1 MIWEYIYGGM
11 AVEEQE
17 RQTHRTRWPWLLLI
31 GLALLVAVP
40 WAAFRLL
47 YREVRPLTE
56 WELTGECPPASAL
69 LRDGGEGRWCF
80 DTRKI
85 DWTKPGEAV
94 VLVAGSA
101 GPRIAMV
108 RQADTTA
115 PSARALAPVL
125 GLDDEPGPESFI
137 TDLRDAQ
144 LVGVSFEE
152 PPRFHE
158 PGTWPVIV
166 RLEDLSGNVSLVETS
181 CTILGPV
188 ARLDMEAGEDVPPL
202 SAFLP
207 RDTASGR
214 FLTDMDALD
223 TRTPGVRTVQVEA
236 RGQVYETALVIA
248 DTVAPRCAFET
259 GVPYVRTGQAL
270 APEDLVTDAQDASA
284 LTYAFDPQPDWSR
297 QGYQDV
303 QVVVTDAG
311 GNQTRGTVTVL
322 VSDLQPLVWEASRRS
337 VTGIA
342 VHDRQRALDESF
354 SGEVKTARFVPKALG
369 CYDIIATVD
378 EVPCIQRLFVVD
390 TAAPYLAFPRKLQ
403 AYLDHPQPPA
413 ALLETAEDATA
424 LTLSYVVEPDWTR
437 EGDQPV
443 TIAAVDAAGNRTEA
457 EGTVTIV
464 RDTEKPLILGAV
476 NQYVYI
482 GEPVAYF
489 AHVSASDNA
498 DEPEDVVVTVDNSAV
513 DIYTQGTY
521 PVIYRATDRAG
532 NTAEK
537 QVYLYFIRPSVS
549 DEKLNEKADQVLA
562 SLVTD
567 DMTKGQKAYAIY
579 RYVYDTYTF
588 RDNSSNKRDWKYE
601 AWRGLTTRRGDC
613 FTYCAAAK
621 ILLEKIGAKAMFVTR
636 NHAFRHY
643 WLMVDVGTGW
653 YHFDPL
659 NSGPSRK
666 FQCFMLTTGQVLDL
680 YPFFWKYDQRIYP
693 ATPETPFVKD
703 W

>member
-1 MIWEYIYGGM
+1 M
-11 AVEEQE
+11 EEQE

-31 GLALLVAVP
+31 GLLLLVAVP
-40 WAAFRLL
+40 LGAFWLL
-47 YREVRPLTE
+47 YREVRPLTV

-69 LRDGGEGRWCF
+69 MRDGGEGRWCF
-80 DTRKI
+80 DTGKI
-85 DWTKPGEAV
+85 DWKKPGDAV

-108 RQADTTA
+108 RQVDTT
-115 PSARALAPVL
+115 PPEARALAPVL
-125 GLDDEPGPESFI
+125 GLDEEPGPETFI

-158 PGTWPVIV
+158 AGTWPVVV
-166 RLEDLSGNVSLVETS
+166 RLEDLSGNVSLVETT

-188 ARLDMEAGEDVPPL
+188 ARLDMEAGEAVPPL

-214 FLTDMDALD
+214 FLTDMDDLD
-223 TRTPGVRTVQVEA
+223 TRTPGVRTVRVEA
-236 RGQVYETALVIA
+236 RGQVFETALVIA
-248 DTVAPRCAFET
+248 DTVAPRCVFEPT
-259 GVPYVRTGQAL
+259 AYARTGQAL
-270 APEDLVTDAQDASA
+270 APEDLVVSAQDASA
-284 LTYAFDPQPDWSR
+284 LTYAFDPQPDWSQR
-297 QGYQDV
+297 GYQDV
-303 QVVVTDAG
+303 HVVVTDAG
-311 GNQTRGTVTVL
+311 GNRTQGTVTVL
-322 VSDLQPLVWEASRRS
+322 VSDLQPLVWEASRRY
-337 VTGIA
+337 VMGTA
-342 VHDRQRALDESF
+342 VQDRQRALDESF
-354 SGEVKTARFVPKALG
+354 SGEVKVARFVPKALG
-369 CYDIIATVD
+369 CYDINATVD

-390 TAAPYLAFPRKLQ
+390 TVAPQLSFLRKLQ
-403 AYLDHPQPPA
+403 AYLDHPRPPA
-413 ALLETAEDATA
+413 ALLETAEDATT
-424 LTLSYVVEPDWTR
+424 LTLSYVTEPDWTR
-437 EGDQPV
+437 EGEQPV
-443 TIAAVDAAGNRTEA
+443 AIAGVDAVGNRTVI
-457 EGTVTIV
+457 EGTVTLV
-464 RDTEKPLILGAV
+464 PDRTPPELVGVAT
-476 NQYVYI
+476 QYAYV
-482 GEPVAYF
+482 GEPVTYF
-489 AHVSASDNA
+489 ATVYARDNA
-498 DEPEDVVVTVDNSAV
+498 DDPADIALTVDNSAV
-513 DIYTQGTY
+513 DIYTPGRY
-521 PVIYRATDRAG
+521 SVIYRATDRAG

-537 QVYLYFIRPSVS
+537 TVNLYFIRPSVS

-562 SLVTD
+562 TLVTD
-567 DMTKGQKAYAIY
+567 DMTQGQKAYAIY
-579 RYVYDTYTF
+579 RYIYDTYTF
-588 RDNSSNKRDWKYE
+588 KNNSSNKRDWKYE

-680 YPFFWKYDQRIYP
+680 YPFFWKYDHMIYP
-693 ATPETPFVKD
+693 DTPETPFVKD

>member
-1 MIWEYIYGGM
+1 MIRKYIYGGA

-31 GLALLVAVP
+31 GLLLLVAVP
-40 WAAFRLL
+40 LGAFWLL
-47 YREVRPLTE
+47 YREVRPLTV

-69 LRDGGEGRWCF
+69 MRDGGEGRWCF
-80 DTRKI
+80 DTGKI
-85 DWTKPGEAV
+85 DWKKPGDAV

-108 RQADTTA
+108 RQVDTT
-115 PSARALAPVL
+115 PPEARALAPVL
-125 GLDDEPGPESFI
+125 GLDEEPGPETFI

-158 PGTWPVIV
+158 AGTWPVVV
-166 RLEDLSGNVSLVETS
+166 RLEDLSGNVSLVETT

-188 ARLDMEAGEDVPPL
+188 ARLDMEAGEAVPPL

-214 FLTDMDALD
+214 FLTDMDDLD
-223 TRTPGVRTVQVEA
+223 TRTPGVRTVRVEA
-236 RGQVYETALVIA
+236 RGQVFETALVIA
-248 DTVAPRCAFET
+248 DTVAPRCVFEPT
-259 GVPYVRTGQAL
+259 AYARTGQAL
-270 APEDLVTDAQDASA
+270 APEDLVASAQDASA
-284 LTYAFDPQPDWSR
+284 LTYAFDPQPDWSQR
-297 QGYQDV
+297 GYQDV
-303 QVVVTDAG
+303 HVVVTDAG
-311 GNQTRGTVTVL
+311 GNRTQGTVTVL
-322 VSDLQPLVWEASRRS
+322 VSDLQPLVWEASRRY
-337 VTGIA
+337 VMGTA
-342 VHDRQRALDESF
+342 VQDRQRALDESF
-354 SGEVKTARFVPKALG
+354 SGEVKVARFVPKALG
-369 CYDIIATVD
+369 CYDINATVD

-390 TAAPYLAFPRKLQ
+390 TVAPQLSFLRKLQ
-403 AYLDHPQPPA
+403 AYLDHPRPPA
-413 ALLETAEDATA
+413 ALLETAEDATT
-424 LTLSYVVEPDWTR
+424 LTLSYVTEPDWTR
-437 EGDQPV
+437 EGEQPV
-443 TIAAVDAAGNRTEA
+443 AIAGVDAVGNRTVI
-457 EGTVTIV
+457 EGTVTLV
-464 RDTEKPLILGAV
+464 PDRTPPELVGVAT
-476 NQYVYI
+476 QYAYV
-482 GEPVAYF
+482 GEPVTYF
-489 AHVSASDNA
+489 ATVYARDNA
-498 DEPEDVVVTVDNSAV
+498 DDPADIALTVDNSAV
-513 DIYTQGTY
+513 DIYTPGRY
-521 PVIYRATDRAG
+521 SVIYRATDRAG

-537 QVYLYFIRPSVS
+537 TVNLYFIRPSVS

-562 SLVTD
+562 TLVTD
-567 DMTKGQKAYAIY
+567 DMTQGQKAYAIY
-579 RYVYDTYTF
+579 RYIYDTYTF
-588 RDNSSNKRDWKYE
+588 KNNSSNKRDWKYE

-680 YPFFWKYDQRIYP
+680 YPFFWKYDHMIYP
-693 ATPETPFVKD
+693 DTPETPFVKD

>member
-1 MIWEYIYGGM
+1 M
-11 AVEEQE
+11 EEQE

-40 WAAFRLL
+40 LGAFWLL
-47 YREVRPLTE
+47 YREVRPLTV
-56 WELTGECPPASAL
+56 WELTGEYPPASAL
-69 LRDGGEGRWCF
+69 MRDGGEGRWCF
-80 DTRKI
+80 DTGKI
-85 DWTKPGEAV
+85 DWKKPGDAV

-108 RQADTTA
+108 RQVDTT
-115 PSARALAPVL
+115 PPEARALAPVL
-125 GLDDEPGPESFI
+125 GLDEEPGPETFI

-158 PGTWPVIV
+158 AGTWPVVV
-166 RLEDLSGNVSLVETS
+166 RLEDLSGNVSLVETT

-188 ARLDMEAGEDVPPL
+188 ARLDMEAGEAVPPL

-214 FLTDMDALD
+214 FLTDMDDLD
-223 TRTPGVRTVQVEA
+223 TRTPGVRTVRVEA

-248 DTVAPRCAFET
+248 DTVAP
-259 GVPYVRTGQAL
+259 QL
-270 APEDLVTDAQDASA
+270 S
-284 LTYAFDPQPDWSR
+284 
-297 QGYQDV
+297 
-303 QVVVTDAG
+303 
-311 GNQTRGTVTVL
+311 
-322 VSDLQPLVWEASRRS
+322 
-337 VTGIA
+337 
-342 VHDRQRALDESF
+342 
-354 SGEVKTARFVPKALG
+354 
-369 CYDIIATVD
+369 
-378 EVPCIQRLFVVD
+378 
-390 TAAPYLAFPRKLQ
+390 FPRKLQ
-403 AYLDHPQPPA
+403 AYLDHPRPPA
-413 ALLETAEDATA
+413 ALLETAEDATT
-424 LTLSYVVEPDWTR
+424 LTLSYVTEPDWTR
-437 EGDQPV
+437 EGEQPV
-443 TIAAVDAAGNRTEA
+443 AIAGVDVVGNRTVI
-457 EGTVTIV
+457 EGTVTLV
-464 RDTEKPLILGAV
+464 PDRTPPELVGVAT
-476 NQYVYI
+476 QYAYV
-482 GEPVAYF
+482 GEPVTYF
-489 AHVSASDNA
+489 ATVYARDNA
-498 DEPEDVVVTVDNSAV
+498 DDPADIALTVDNSAV
-513 DIYTQGTY
+513 DIYTPGRY
-521 PVIYRATDRAG
+521 SVIYRATDRAG

-537 QVYLYFIRPSVS
+537 TVNLYFIRPSVS

-562 SLVTD
+562 TLVTD
-567 DMTKGQKAYAIY
+567 DMTQGQKAYAIY
-579 RYVYDTYTF
+579 RYIYDTYTF
-588 RDNSSNKRDWKYE
+588 KNNSSNKRDWKYE

-680 YPFFWKYDQRIYP
+680 YPFFWKYDHMIYP
-693 ATPETPFVKD
+693 DTPETPFVKD

>member
-1 MIWEYIYGGM
+1 MIRKYIYGGA

-31 GLALLVAVP
+31 GLLLLVAVP
-40 WAAFRLL
+40 LGAFWLL
-47 YREVRPLTE
+47 YREVRPLTV

-69 LRDGGEGRWCF
+69 MRDGGEGRWCF
-80 DTRKI
+80 DTGKI
-85 DWTKPGEAV
+85 DWKKPGDAV

-108 RQADTTA
+108 RQVDTT
-115 PSARALAPVL
+115 PPEARALAPVL
-125 GLDDEPGPESFI
+125 GLDEEPGPETFI

-158 PGTWPVIV
+158 AGTWPVVV
-166 RLEDLSGNVSLVETS
+166 RLEDLSGNVSLVETT

-188 ARLDMEAGEDVPPL
+188 ARLDMEAGEAVPPL

-214 FLTDMDALD
+214 FLTDMDDLD
-223 TRTPGVRTVQVEA
+223 TRTPGVRTVRVEA
-236 RGQVYETALVIA
+236 RGQVFETALVIA
-248 DTVAPRCAFET
+248 DTVAPRCVFEPT
-259 GVPYVRTGQAL
+259 AYARTGQAL
-270 APEDLVTDAQDASA
+270 APEDLVVSAQDASA
-284 LTYAFDPQPDWSR
+284 LTYAFDPQPDWSQR
-297 QGYQDV
+297 GYQDV
-303 QVVVTDAG
+303 HVVVTDAG
-311 GNQTRGTVTVL
+311 GNRTQGTVTVL
-322 VSDLQPLVWEASRRS
+322 VSDLQPLVWEASRRY
-337 VTGIA
+337 VMGTA
-342 VHDRQRALDESF
+342 VQDRQRALDESF
-354 SGEVKTARFVPKALG
+354 SGEVKVARFVPKALG
-369 CYDIIATVD
+369 CYDINATVD

-390 TAAPYLAFPRKLQ
+390 TVAPQLSFLRKLQ
-403 AYLDHPQPPA
+403 AYLDHPRPPA
-413 ALLETAEDATA
+413 ALLETAEDATT
-424 LTLSYVVEPDWTR
+424 LTLSYVTEPDWTR
-437 EGDQPV
+437 EGEQPV
-443 TIAAVDAAGNRTEA
+443 AIAGVDAVGNRTVI
-457 EGTVTIV
+457 EGTVTLV
-464 RDTEKPLILGAV
+464 PDRTPPELVGVAT
-476 NQYVYI
+476 QYAYV
-482 GEPVAYF
+482 GEPVTYF
-489 AHVSASDNA
+489 ATVYARDNA
-498 DEPEDVVVTVDNSAV
+498 DDPADIALTVDNSAV
-513 DIYTQGTY
+513 DIYTPGRY
-521 PVIYRATDRAG
+521 SVIYRATDRAG

-537 QVYLYFIRPSVS
+537 TVNLYFIRPSVS

-562 SLVTD
+562 TLVTD
-567 DMTKGQKAYAIY
+567 DMTQGQKAYAIY
-579 RYVYDTYTF
+579 RYIYDTYTF
-588 RDNSSNKRDWKYE
+588 KNNSSNKRDWKYE

-680 YPFFWKYDQRIYP
+680 YPFFWKYDHMIYP
-693 ATPETPFVKD
+693 DTPETPFVKD